1 MEEVVHCLLL
11 VSAKA
16 IIDWLLIS
24 AALAEIWNELHSL
37 SGGTPDLTPV

>member
-24 AALAEIWNELHSL
+24 AALAEMEALSL
-37 SGGTPDLTPV
+37 CGGTPDLTPV